1 MLEPFPQRTPL
12 TGRIT
17 VDCRGTDRV
26 LRLAGEIDAATVAAF
41 EAENSGDIPGDRAP
55 ITVVDLADVTFLSS
69 SAVSFLIRQTGP
81 GRDRGQLPVLR
92 TVAGPARRVL
102 QLTGVDP
109 LFRTVA

>member
-1 MLEPFPQRTPL
+1 MLEPFPPL

-17 VDCRGTDRV
+17 VDRRGADRV
-26 LRLAGEIDAATVAAF
+26 LRLVGEIDAATVADF
-41 EAENSGDIPGDRAP
+41 EDGTFREIRGDQVP
-55 ITVVDLADVTFLSS
+55 ITVVDLAEATFLSS
-69 SAVSFLIRQTGP
+69 SAVSFLVRQTRA

-102 QLTGVDP
+102 QMTGVDP